1 MLFKIGDNVRVKA
14 VALIFVIVLI
24 ILTTSCSCTGDEG
37 RHTEPDKGPT
47 GVEEG
52 DGGDDREEDGTG
64 DDKKEGAG
72 RDDRKKDG
80 IGNGKGQGPADE
92 GKGEEA
98 AEDGKGRDGAGDGD
112 LDRLLEEMLD
122 IETVDFTLKDLK
134 GEKISL
140 FGLRGRIVMLNF
152 WATWCSSCL
161 MGMPDIQAVY
171 EEYKDSEDLAILAVN
186 LTISEDRSIP
196 SQYRDELDSGQW
208 VKKFIEDEGYTF
220 PVLLDHEGEAA
231 YKYGIWSVPTTFF
244 IDRDGIIR
252 YVHPGPMT
260 RDDIMYYFN
269 NIKRLDE
276 R

>member
-14 VALIFVIVLI
+14 VALILAIVLI
-24 ILTTSCSCTGDEG
+24 ILTTSCSCTGGED
-37 RHTEPDKGPT
+37 RHTGPDKDPT

-52 DGGDDREEDGTG
+52 SGRDDREEDTSRDG
-64 DDKKEGAG
+64 KEEGAG
-72 RDDRKKDG
+72 RDNKEEDG
-80 IGNGKGQGPADE
+80 VGDGKGQDGADE
-92 GKGEEA
+92 GKGEDT
-98 AEDGKGRDGAGDGD
+98 AEDGKGEDGAGDGD

-152 WATWCSSCL
+152 WATWCPSCL
-161 MGMPDIQAVY
+161 MGMPHIQAVY
-171 EEYKDSEDLAILAVN
+171 EDYRDSKDLAVLAVN
-186 LTISEDRSIP
+186 LTISEDRGIP
-196 SQYRDELDSGQW
+196 SQYRGELDSGQW
-208 VKKFIEDEGYTF
+208 VEKFIEDKGYTF

-231 YKYGIWSVPTTFF
+231 YKYNIWSVPTTFF

-252 YVHPGPMT
+252 YVHPGPIT

-269 NIKRLDE
+269 NIKKLDE